1 VRRIPALAVTVIIVT
16 AVLVLGIVAFSAIT
30 GMETR

>member
-1 VRRIPALAVTVIIVT
+1 MRRIPALAVTVIIVT